1 MKNQLYMRGI
11 WFLCLFVQH
20 IKWSR
25 DRLPGAGMVVPR
37 LCVGFSLSF
46 SHPSHVTLGTSGLPP
61 VLYWVSSRKKGK
73 KKGKGHMSA
82 KSSPFK
88 RNLPKAP
95 LNAIMCIISQHS
107 VMSNNKGSIS
117 CEFLSEH
124 AVILNR
130 WEPFRL
136 EERKNEY
143 CIGWHHCLTQS
154 TETQT
159 LPHHR
164 VLQTTVWS
172 CLFPC
177 CLCVCWRRKTRKD

>member
-11 WFLCLFVQH
+11 WFSVCLFNISSGPEIGCLGQVW
-20 IKWSR
+20 WSQ
-25 DRLPGAGMVVPR
+25 DSVWDSAFHSVILHMLYLAPLVCLQCCTEFQAGR
-37 LCVGFSLSF
+37 
-46 SHPSHVTLGTSGLPP
+46 
-61 VLYWVSSRKKGK
+61 RKKK

-88 RNLPKAP
+88 RNFPKAP
-95 LNAIMCIISQHS
+95 LNAIMCIICQHS

-117 CEFLSEH
+117 CKFLSEH

-143 CIGWHHCLTQS
+143 CIGWH
-154 TETQT
+154 
-159 LPHHR
+159 
-164 VLQTTVWS
+164 
-172 CLFPC
+172 
-177 CLCVCWRRKTRKD
+177 